1 MSLLQDLKNKL
12 QPKLTKVTVG
22 DDIELYVRKPTLA
35 KFEECKDT
43 KSTLIHCVCRDETG
57 YPAFSD
63 GGSDDT
69 IDINEIDASIASE
82 LFQHCLNLWSTED
95 SPTEEFE
102 KK

>member
-12 QPKLTKVTVG
+12 QPKLTKVTVS

-35 KFEECKDT
+35 KFEECNDT

-95 SPTEEFE
+95 SPTEELE